1 MNRRLEENNFEGI
14 YEKIIGPSTYI
25 YVENFKKISL
35 FSNFFIINLKSIINQ
50 IYAFKIINSG
60 YKLFLLLNKTKI
72 R

>member
-35 FSNFFIINLKSIINQ
+35 FSNFFIKIQKVSLIKFTNLRLSIHVTNFF
-50 IYAFKIINSG
+50 Y
-60 YKLFLLLNKTKI
+60 Y
-72 R
+72 